1 MGYYRT
7 LCREDSSVKEIK
19 AYLDRF
25 VIGQEEAKRQ
35 IALLGFLHKVRWNY
49 YRGDNKTGPMASMT
63 GYDIPPLHG
72 LLTGPT
78 GCGKTYIV
86 NLMAEF
92 LSFPVIKLD
101 ASALVP
107 EGYKGVSFTEALLE
121 RLSDMRGLY
130 TPKQLNHSIV
140 ILDEFDKLCAGSET
154 SFYRQIQYSL
164 LKAIEGSKLA
174 ASNEKNQ
181 IADIDTTN
189 MLFVVS
195 GSFAHLDALLDAKR
209 KDIGFGAALP
219 TAAGQRT
226 LGPKD
231 LETAGLVR
239 ELAGR
244 VGVISQVLPLTY
256 DELRQAVTSPEGFL
270 HREFAYLFTTCDKEI
285 YPVVTDEMIDI
296 AVQKCYDSKLGA
308 RGLRTALFAELLP
321 ELEKLTLGTYVEKLI
336 DDGVTGDLPGLSAA
350 GDFDPIT
357 GDIIF
362 K

>member
-7 LCREDSSVKEIK
+7 LCREDSTVKDIK

-49 YRGDNKTGPMASMT
+49 YRGDNKSGPMAALT
-63 GYDIPPLHG
+63 GHDIPPLHG

-121 RLSDMRGLY
+121 RLSDMRSLY
-130 TPKQLNHSIV
+130 NQKQLSHAIV

-154 SFYRQIQYSL
+154 AFYRQIQYSL
-164 LKAIEGSKLA
+164 LKAVEGSKVS
-174 ASNEKNQ
+174 ASNDRNQ
-181 IADIDTTN
+181 VVDIDTSN

-195 GSFAHLDALLDAKR
+195 GSFAHLEAILDASR

-219 TAAGQRT
+219 QVAGQRT
-226 LGPKD
+226 ITSKD

-244 VGVISQVLPLTY
+244 VGVISQVLPLTIE
-256 DELRQAVTSPEGFL
+256 ELRQAITSPEGFL

-285 YPVVTDEMIDI
+285 YSVVTDEMIDR
-296 AVQKCYDSKLGA
+296 AVTKCHDSKLGA

-321 ELEKLTLGTYVEKLI
+321 ELEKLSLGTYVEKLI
-336 DDGVTGDLPGLSAA
+336 DDGVVEEFPGLSAS
-350 GDFDPIT
+350 GDYDPIN